1 MKRVERKILP
11 MMTDPARIR
20 RTDPGDPENVLYG
33 NIIKHLQNYKM
44 KRMVIMDVQLL
55 QLVAL
60 IVKIAYQKYERRNAA
75 NWNNLAKISKD
86 DAKILP

>member
-1 MKRVERKILP
+1 

-44 KRMVIMDVQLL
+44 K
-55 QLVAL
+55 
-60 IVKIAYQKYERRNAA
+60 KNG
-75 NWNNLAKISKD
+75 
-86 DAKILP
+86 